1 MIATYKRVT
10 SFQRMERA
18 GVAGEDEC
26 DPGQPQP
33 AGHRLG
39 VHPWYAM
46 IIIIFIMIIIVII
59 ILKF

>member
-1 MIATYKRVT
+1 
-10 SFQRMERA
+10 MERA

-46 IIIIFIMIIIVII
+46 IVIIFIMIIIVII

>member
-1 MIATYKRVT
+1 
-10 SFQRMERA
+10 MERA

-46 IIIIFIMIIIVII
+46 IIIICIMIIIVII